1 MGRAPG
7 RRYPGG
13 MLEQASVSQIR
24 SGEVS
29 RADGRVVIAM
39 RFHPRGLRRELRD
52 EYRAD
57 LAPERPLFKDF
68 KRWQKALGH
77 DAAFEKAD
85 YYGRFAL
92 SESGLSALERLSR
105 EPGKV
110 FLVCQC
116 AVGER
121 CHREILLLL
130 AGKRFGARI
139 GRVFHDYPRT
149 RILSGRK

>member
-1 MGRAPG
+1 MI
-7 RRYPGG
+7 
-13 MLEQASVSQIR
+13 EQASVSQIR

-29 RADGRVVIAM
+29 CADGRIVIAM

-57 LAPERPLFKDF
+57 LAPEKRLFKDF
-68 KRWQKALGH
+68 KRFQASLGH

-92 SESGLSALERLSR
+92 DAGGLAALERLSR
-105 EPGKV
+105 ERGRIY
-110 FLVCQC
+110 LVCQC

-121 CHREILLLL
+121 CHREILMLL
-130 AGKRFGARI
+130 ARKRFGARI
-139 GRVFHDYPRT
+139 GKVHHRYPRT
-149 RILSGRK
+149 RVLTDRP

>member
-1 MGRAPG
+1 
-7 RRYPGG
+7 

-57 LAPERPLFKDF
+57 LAPDKALFKDF
-68 KRWQKALGH
+68 KRFQGALGH
-77 DAAFEKAD
+77 DEAFAKAD
-85 YYGRFAL
+85 YYRRFAL
-92 SESGLSALERLSR
+92 NEDGLAALERLSR

-130 AGKRFGARI
+130 AARRFGARI
-139 GRVFHDYPRT
+139 GRVYHDYAGT
-149 RILSGRK
+149 RILVKSPRLERRARKDGRK